1 MKRKL
6 RLVVIKNHQ
15 HYRCRCGKAVDPWGD
30 HCLGCTANHKT
41 VLSNGCRDG
50 IFDIFKRILP
60 LTKLIHSATQM
71 EKEVPNIV
79 PSLPRLKPFDL
90 SIRLNHLLTQGAW
103 RTPYDRIG
111 FDVVAIHSTKPAP
124 SDPSGETASFN
135 ESDLRLREGERK
147 KFARRTGGTNDI
159 TARTLSA
166 DEVIGE
172 INAIGPFG
180 EMGSLFKRFWDG
192 SDTLPLPK
200 FSKDRPQAKRAALRV
215 TSGTTPWDILGKAD
229 MRWKSEQGSS
239 VFDGSYL
246 TNLPSTLAK
255 QQLGIVCSTQLAN
268 HVNTSFN
275 HLRYDPSGQVLGAEE
290 QDVDDLDEPEEL
302 DWKWVDVDFIDDV
315 FTKTTDT
322 SATFWCCRSK

>member
-1 MKRKL
+1 
-6 RLVVIKNHQ
+6 
-15 HYRCRCGKAVDPWGD
+15 
-30 HCLGCTANHKT
+30 
-41 VLSNGCRDG
+41 
-50 IFDIFKRILP
+50 
-60 LTKLIHSATQM
+60 M

-111 FDVVAIHSTKPAP
+111 FDVVAVHSTKPAP
-124 SDPSGETASFN
+124 LDPSGETASFT

-172 INAIGPFG
+172 INDTNCVFIPIAIGPFG

-200 FSKDRPQAKRAALRV
+200 FNKDRPQAKRAALRAI
-215 TSGTTPWDILGKAD
+215 SGTTPWDILGKAD
-229 MRWKSEQGSS
+229 ARWKSEHGNSF
-239 VFDGSYL
+239 FDGSYL
-246 TNLPSTLAK
+246 TNLPSTWAK

-268 HVNTSFN
+268 HINTSFN
-275 HLRYDPSGQVLGAEE
+275 HLRYDPSGQVSGAGEE
-290 QDVDDLDEPEEL
+290 DVDDLEEPEEL

-322 SATFWCCRSK
+322 PIPAVSAPLSTLYEGCGTCGKGGCTH